1 MKNLKQYWSFSVPI
15 ALFAGEILVRAQSP
29 NWAWLGGNPQINS
42 SGVYTGAVGSL
53 QPGSRQDHVTVMDDN
68 NYRMVLF
75 GGYGYG
81 ASGSDGESDT
91 FMGFQLSD

>member
-1 MKNLKQYWSFSVPI
+1 MKSLKQSPLIVSI
-15 ALFAGEILVRAQSP
+15 ALLVGGAVVRAQSQN

-42 SGVYTGAVGSL
+42 TGVYTGAVGSL

-68 NYRMVLF
+68 NNRMVLF

-81 ASGSDGESDT
+81 ASGSDGKCVT
-91 FMGFQLSD
+91 L